1 MSAPLARLRS
11 ALVSLTSRWR
21 LEGHS
26 NRHWRRGL
34 LGVAGFFILLGLL
47 GFFVAPPLVH
57 RELEKALSEALH
69 RPVTVG
75 AIHVNPYALSLEVE
89 RLSVADKAG
98 GELLGVDRL
107 YANLEALS
115 LWHGGVVLRELAVQG
130 PRLALARG
138 QDGRYNVSDLIDEWL
153 AKPASPPTLFA
164 VNNIQ
169 LSGGRFSFDDGPAHS
184 KHEIGDIALS
194 LPFISN
200 LPYQADI
207 FVEPAFSATID
218 GAPFALKGKSKPF
231 AASKESELVIDIDRF
246 DIARLAPYLPHSLPV
261 RLAGG
266 HLDGD
271 LHLAFR
277 QGEREISTLL
287 LSGHLTLADL
297 ALRGSSGQDLLK
309 NKRLDAEIAALDL
322 PGQRLDLK
330 SLTIEAPE
338 LRLNRDAK
346 GQLIGLG
353 APSGAASSP
362 TAGSKKS
369 APWRLLVGDFKLTDG
384 SVLLRD
390 ASLGGPPLE
399 NRIDGLSLALH
410 KFDSTLG
417 KTEVNT
423 SMRINRTGT
432 LSLHGPLALSPLTL
446 DLSGE
451 WQSLQLLPWQPY
463 VAARLN
469 TRLIRGQLSGKGRL
483 QLADSA
489 NGFSGGFNGE
499 ATLGDLSA
507 VDLNG
512 INLVSWKS
520 LFFGTIDAKLAPSQA
535 LALSVGEVALTDF
548 QARADVAPDGK
559 LNLAQLL
566 RPAAPATAPAAP
578 AQAGTAK
585 GAPAQPAASA
595 APTISI
601 GKVTLQ
607 GGRIAFTDR
616 FIKPG
621 YSARLSEV
629 GGRIGTLTPKAGSAA
644 DFELRGKVDNSAPL
658 LVAGKVNPL
667 SAPPFLDLKATVKG
681 FDLSPLSPYA
691 GKFAGY
697 GISKGKLSL
706 DVTYHLENNQLQANN
721 HLFLDQLTFG
731 ERVDSPQATSL
742 PVQLLLSLLKNRR
755 GEIDLNLPISGS
767 LDDPQFSIGGL
778 IFKVIVNL
786 LEKAV
791 TSPFALIASLFGG
804 DEELSFLDYPAGR
817 AALSPAALKR
827 LDTLA
832 KALTERPALSLE
844 ISGRADPEQDGEGL
858 KHARLERKV
867 RAQKVAERTR
877 AGLASGDDLTVSAE
891 EYPALLKRAYDE
903 EKFPKPRNLIGM
915 AKSLPVE
922 EMEKLMLSHIAIADN
937 DMQTLANRR
946 AQAARDW
953 LVEQGKVDAARVFL
967 VAPKVQAGAKGDTAG
982 LRAEFTL
989 K

>member
-1 MSAPLARLRS
+1 M
-11 ALVSLTSRWR
+11 
-21 LEGHS
+21 
-26 NRHWRRGL
+26 
-34 LGVAGFFILLGLL
+34 AGFFVLLGLL
-47 GFFVAPPLVH
+47 GFFAAPPLLH

-89 RLSVADKAG
+89 RLSVADKVG

-115 LWHGGVVLRELAVQG
+115 LWHGGVVLQELTVQG

-153 AKPASPPTLFA
+153 AKPASPPTLFS

-261 RLAGG
+261 RLAAGR
-266 HLDGD
+266 LDGD
-271 LHLAFR
+271 IHLAFR
-277 QGEREISTLL
+277 QGEHQISTLL
-287 LSGHLTLADL
+287 LSGHLALADL
-297 ALRGSSGQDLLK
+297 ALRGAAGQELLK
-309 NKRLDAEIAALDL
+309 SKRIDAEIAALDL

-338 LRLNRDAK
+338 LRLSRDAK

-353 APSGAASSP
+353 APAGAASSP
-362 TAGSKKS
+362 TSSPTAGGKKS
-369 APWRLLVGDFKLTDG
+369 VPWRLLVGDFKLADG

-390 ASLGGPPLE
+390 ASLGSSTPLE

-423 SMRINRTGT
+423 SMHINRTGT
-432 LSLHGPLALSPLTL
+432 LSVHGPLALSPLAL

-451 WQSLQLLPWQPY
+451 WQGLQLLPWQPY

-489 NGFSGGFNGE
+489 NGFSGGFSGE

-520 LFFGTIDAKLAPSQA
+520 LYFGAIDAKLAPSQA

-566 RPAAPATAPAAP
+566 RPAAPA
-578 AQAGTAK
+578 AQAAATK
-585 GAPAQPAASA
+585 GAPEQPAASSP
-595 APTISI
+595 APSISI

-607 GGRIAFTDR
+607 GGRVAFTDR

-621 YSARLSEV
+621 YSARLTEV
-629 GGRIGTLTPKAGSAA
+629 GGRIGSLTPKVGSAA

-706 DVTYHLENNQLQANN
+706 DVTYRLENSQLQANN

-742 PVQLLLSLLKNRR
+742 PVQLLVSLLKNRR

-767 LDDPQFSIGGL
+767 LEDPQFSLGGI

-804 DEELSFLDYPAGR
+804 DEELSFIDYAPGR
-817 AALSPAALKR
+817 AAPSPAALKR

-844 ISGRADPEQDGEGL
+844 ISGRADPEQDSEGL

-877 AGLASGDDLTVSAE
+877 AGLPSGDELTVGAE
-891 EYPALLKRAYDE
+891 EYPGLLKRAYDE

-915 AKSLPVE
+915 TKSLPVE

-967 VAPKVQAGAKGDTAG
+967 VAPKVLAGAKGDTAG

>member
-1 MSAPLARLRS
+1 MPALLSRLRL
-11 ALVSLTSRWR
+11 AVVSVASRCR
-21 LEGHS
+21 QTLQG

-34 LGVAGFFILLGLL
+34 LGVAAFLVLLGLF
-47 GFFVAPPLVH
+47 GFFAAPPLLH

-75 AIHVNPYALSLEVE
+75 AIHVNPYALSLEIDG
-89 RLSVADKAG
+89 LSVADKAG

-115 LWHGGVVLRELAVQG
+115 LWHGGVVLRELAVEG

-153 AKPASPPTLFA
+153 AKPASPPTLFSL
-164 VNNIQ
+164 NNIH
-169 LSGGRFSFDDGPAHS
+169 LSGGRFSFADGPAHS

-194 LPFISN
+194 VPFISN
-200 LPYQADI
+200 LPYQTDI

-218 GAPFALKGKSKPF
+218 GAPFVLKGKSKPF

-246 DIARLAPYLPHSLPV
+246 DIARLAPYLPPSLPV
-261 RLAGG
+261 HLAGG
-266 HLDGD
+266 RLNGDIHLT
-271 LHLAFR
+271 FR

-287 LSGHLTLADL
+287 LSGHLALADL
-297 ALRGSSGQDLLK
+297 ALRGAAGQELLK
-309 NKRLDAEIAALDL
+309 GKRIDAEIAALDV
-322 PGQRLDLK
+322 PGHRLDLK

-338 LRLNRDAK
+338 LRLSRDAE
-346 GQLIGLG
+346 GRLVGLG

-362 TAGSKKS
+362 AASGKKS
-369 APWRLLVGDFKLTDG
+369 APWRIVVGNFKLADG
-384 SVLLRD
+384 SLLLRD
-390 ASLGGPPLE
+390 PSLGAKPLE
-399 NRIDGLSLALH
+399 NRIDGLNLAVH
-410 KFDSTLG
+410 KFDSAIG
-417 KTEVNT
+417 KTELAT
-423 SMRINRTGT
+423 SMRINKGGS
-432 LSLHGPLALSPLTL
+432 LSLRGPLSLSPLAL
-446 DLSGE
+446 DLNGE
-451 WQSLQLLPWQPY
+451 WQNLQLLPWQPY

-469 TRLIRGQLSGKGRL
+469 ARLIRGQLSGKGRV

-489 NGFSGGFNGE
+489 NGFSVGFSGE

-520 LFFGTIDAKLAPSQA
+520 LYFGAIDAKLVPSQP
-535 LALSVGEVALTDF
+535 LALSVGEVALADF

-566 RPAAPATAPAAP
+566 RPAAADAKATAQP
-578 AQAGTAK
+578 
-585 GAPAQPAASA
+585 PAASS
-595 APTISI
+595 PSPSISI

-629 GGRIGTLTPKAGSAA
+629 GGRIGSLTPKSGSAA

-658 LVAGKVNPL
+658 LVSGKVNPL

-681 FDLSPLSPYA
+681 FELSPLSPYA

-706 DVTYHLENNQLQANN
+706 DVAYHLENNQLQANN

-742 PVQLLLSLLKNRR
+742 PVQLLVSLLKNRR
-755 GEIDLNLPISGS
+755 GEIDLDLPISGS
-767 LDDPQFSIGGL
+767 LEDPQFSLGGV

-804 DEELSFLDYPAGR
+804 DEELSFIDYAPGHAT
-817 AALSPAALKR
+817 LSPAALKR
-827 LDTLA
+827 LETLA

-844 ISGRADPEQDGEGL
+844 ISGRADPEQDSEGL
-858 KHARLERKV
+858 KQARLERKV
-867 RAQKVAERTR
+867 RAQKIAERTR
-877 AGLASGDDLTVSAE
+877 AGVASGDDTKVSAE

-915 AKSLPVE
+915 AKSLPVA
-922 EMEKLMLSHIAIADN
+922 EMEKLMLSHIVIADN
-937 DMQTLANRR
+937 DMQMLANRR

-967 VAPKVQAGAKGDTAG
+967 VAPKVQVGAKGDAAG
-982 LRAEFTL
+982 LRAEFSL